1 VSQYDY
7 IFWIS
12 LGALVVL
19 CLAAL
24 RRSHK
29 RIRLILLLCIL
40 AGCGIVYFRLFQ
52 SRALLETKG
61 ERPHELAFIIILY
74 LFMVVGMICQYLYSL
89 LIQPRKQRPP
99 FDWGNF
105 LAPLFASPIVS
116 IPMLVAFQNSEIDL
130 TQLTLPRVM
139 VFVVAFQNGFF
150 WKEIFESRR
159 RSLENDKNQ
168 MAQHV

>member
-1 VSQYDY
+1 
-7 IFWIS
+7 
-12 LGALVVL
+12 L
-19 CLAAL
+19 
-24 RRSHK
+24 
-29 RIRLILLLCIL
+29 
-40 AGCGIVYFRLFQ
+40 
-52 SRALLETKG
+52 
-61 ERPHELAFIIILY
+61 IIILY